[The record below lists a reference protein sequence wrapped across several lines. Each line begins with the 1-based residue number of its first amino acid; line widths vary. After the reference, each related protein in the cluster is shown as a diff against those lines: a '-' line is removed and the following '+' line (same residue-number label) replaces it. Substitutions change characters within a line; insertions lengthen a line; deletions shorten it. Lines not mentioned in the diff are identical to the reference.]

1 MVSASHVSS
10 WPYGNRAARTGRSS
24 STASGILRIIHPAA
38 TILKQIFIKLTAV
51 TCPSNREGSGQP
63 RGGSGLSRFF
73 WAPKPPYLASNTI
86 AFENLLLLLA
96 FKSSRWSCAG
106 RRHAEP
112 TAAKTSLGAIAMY
125 MCGGARSRPRRVPG
139 VRVHLQLYSPSSPL
153 TPDEP

>member
-1 MVSASHVSS
+1 M
-10 WPYGNRAARTGRSS
+10 PFYPGGFRT
-24 STASGILRIIHPAA
+24 AW
-38 TILKQIFIKLTAV
+38 
-51 TCPSNREGSGQP
+51 
-63 RGGSGLSRFF
+63 GGSGLSRFF

-125 MCGGARSRPRRVPG
+125 MCGGEFLRPRASPRLPLPSG
-139 VRVHLQLYSPSSPL
+139 GLMLLLYSES
-153 TPDEP
+153 

>member
-1 MVSASHVSS
+1 MLHDSL
-10 WPYGNRAARTGRSS
+10 G
-24 STASGILRIIHPAA
+24 
-38 TILKQIFIKLTAV
+38 
-51 TCPSNREGSGQP
+51 C
-63 RGGSGLSRFF
+63 SGLSRFF

-125 MCGGARSRPRRVPG
+125 MCGGEFSRPSASPRLPLPSRV
-139 VRVHLQLYSPSSPL
+139 LMLLLYSES
-153 TPDEP
+153 

>member
-1 MVSASHVSS
+1 
-10 WPYGNRAARTGRSS
+10 RRTG
-24 STASGILRIIHPAA
+24 GGQDGLGGLR
-38 TILKQIFIKLTAV
+38 AV
-51 TCPSNREGSGQP
+51 P
-63 RGGSGLSRFF
+63 LV

-125 MCGGARSRPRRVPG
+125 MCGGEFSRPSASPRLPLPSG
-139 VRVHLQLYSPSSPL
+139 VLMLLLYSES
-153 TPDEP
+153 

>member
-10 WPYGNRAARTGRSS
+10 WPYGNRAARTGTPS

-63 RGGSGLSRFF
+63 RGAPGCPAFF

-86 AFENLLLLLA
+86 AFENLLLLLV
-96 FKSSRWSCAG
+96 FKSSRWRGAG

-125 MCGGARSRPRRVPG
+125 MCGGEFSRPVLVPG
-139 VRVHLQLYSPSSPL
+139 FRFHL
-153 TPDEP
+153 EF